1 MKGVSRMGMTKAF
14 KRNILDDFTT
24 GLSMDILDRYGIDI
38 DDIDT
43 LYNDEIALIEYTRTL
58 MYMWE
63 NISLD
68 AICPIEHFPKINCY
82 KAFLKNYGVTY

>member
-1 MKGVSRMGMTKAF
+1 MGMTKAF

>member
-1 MKGVSRMGMTKAF
+1 MGMTKAF
-14 KRNILDDFTT
+14 KRNILDDFTA

-63 NISLD
+63 GISLD
-68 AICPIEHFPKINCY
+68 AIYPLEHFPKIKCY